1 MQVTF
6 SMSNLAGRAKT
17 WAYGRRLAD
26 PHCFATLDHYKSEL
40 REAFVPPKTK
50 FRARAQFL
58 ELKQGKRDIH
68 AYTQYSRY
76 LVSCIVSA
84 PVDTSTQVVTY
95 MKGLVDGPIKT
106 FLFREYPRTLE
117 EAISLAIQ
125 EDFSL
130 RQAYIHSAA
139 YRPPKGNA
147 HDDRSEP
154 MNLSAADASST
165 KHPNKRSVKCHR
177 CQKNGHVA
185 YECLAPKPT
194 PRNRSGSKG
203 SPGESRAAGKQQHEQ
218 AKNAKGQ

>member
-1 MQVTF
+1 M
-6 SMSNLAGRAKT
+6 
-17 WAYGRRLAD
+17 
-26 PHCFATLDHYKSEL
+26 
-40 REAFVPPKTK
+40 
-50 FRARAQFL
+50 
-58 ELKQGKRDIH
+58 
-68 AYTQYSRY
+68 
-76 LVSCIVSA
+76 
-84 PVDTSTQVVTY
+84 STQVVTY

-147 HDDRSEP
+147 HDDGSEP
-154 MNLSAADASST
+154 MDLSAADASST